1 MLAVYLSRANCGAH
15 RRKGLVMTSV
25 ASSSSR
31 VVTESPVVVAL
42 DYNNRDSAL
51 AFVDRIDPRDCRL
64 KVGKEMFTLFGPQ
77 IVRDLQQRGFDIFLD
92 LKFHDIPN
100 TTAHA
105 VAAAADLGVWM
116 VNVHA
121 SGGARMMTAA
131 REALVP
137 FGKDAPLLIAV
148 TVLTSMEASDLLDLG
163 VTLSPADQA
172 EHLARLTQHCGL
184 DGVVCSAQEA
194 VRFKSAL
201 GNNFKLVT
209 PGIRP
214 QGSEAGDQRRIMT
227 PEEALAAGVDYMV
240 IGRPITQS
248 ADPALTLKAI
258 NTSLGKVTG

>member
-1 MLAVYLSRANCGAH
+1 MHSPQ
-15 RRKGLVMTSV
+15 
-25 ASSSSR
+25 
-31 VVTESPVVVAL
+31 VTGSPIVVAL
-42 DYNNRDSAL
+42 DYADLNHAL
-51 AFVDRIDPRDCRL
+51 AFVDQIEPGSCRL

-77 IVRDLQQRGFDIFLD
+77 LVRDLQQRGFDVFLD

-121 SGGARMMTAA
+121 SGGARMMNAA

-137 FGKDAPLLIAV
+137 MGNDAPLLIAV
-148 TVLTSMEASDLLDLG
+148 TVLTSMDADDLRGLG
-163 VTLSPADQA
+163 IELSPAEQA
-172 EHLARLTQHCGL
+172 ERLARLTQQCGL
-184 DGVVCSAQEA
+184 DGVVCSAHEA
-194 VRFKSAL
+194 RHFKQVL
-201 GNNFKLVT
+201 GQPFKLVT

-227 PEEALAAGVDYMV
+227 PQQAVQAGVDYMV

-248 ADPALTLKAI
+248 ADPAATLRQILSELQGA
-258 NTSLGKVTG
+258 